1 MRLFCEAEYEDQAQH
16 YAAVLGS
23 RGINLGIETVEKI
36 NSRFLRLNPELA
48 LCTDAQG
55 LWLCA
60 NGMKSRRVQQEW
72 PFFFII

>member
-36 NSRFLRLNPELA
+36 NSRFYA
-48 LCTDAQG
+48 
-55 LWLCA
+55 
-60 NGMKSRRVQQEW
+60 
-72 PFFFII
+72 